1 MGAAAGRCDECP
13 GMTAFF
19 SRADAED
26 LLYRE
31 AALLDD
37 GGWDEWLAL
46 YTEDARFWMPA
57 WRDEA
62 TPTSDPHSEL
72 SLIYYEGRRGLEDRV
87 FRARSGQSVASHPR
101 PRCLHCLSNVVLL
114 ASTTDSAEVASAFT
128 VFLHDVRADRT
139 HHFFGRYRH
148 ELRREADGWRISSKK
163 ILLFNDTIPTVVD
176 FYSI

>member
-1 MGAAAGRCDECP
+1 
-13 GMTAFF
+13 MTAML

-31 AALLDD
+31 AALLDE
-37 GGWDEWLAL
+37 GAWDEWLAL
-46 YTEDARFWMPA
+46 YTEDALFWMPA
-57 WRDEA
+57 WRDEN
-62 TPTSDPHSEL
+62 TPTSDPQSEL

-101 PRCLHCLSNVVLL
+101 PRCLHCISNVRLIEPTY
-114 ASTTDSAEVASAFT
+114 SSADVASAFT

-148 ELRREADGWRISSKK
+148 TLRNEGGVWRIARKH
-163 ILLFNDTIPTVVD
+163 ILLLNDTIPTVVD